1 MKKIISII
9 SLLLSTVILLS
20 SLFILTQFN
29 LRGYTT
35 ISESEVTEIQ
45 KLITENPE
53 YFDEEYQ
60 RSYAINVDMK
70 EVGQE
75 LEKRSHII
83 SKSEEMIGLVILGIS
98 ILFIINIYNLVIAF
112 QEKKISVK

>member
-9 SLLLSTVILLS
+9 SLLFSTVILLS

-29 LRGYTT
+29 LRGYTS
-35 ISESEVTEIQ
+35 ISESKVIEIQ

-53 YFDEEYQ
+53 YFSEEYQ
-60 RSYAINVDMK
+60 RSYEINVDMK
-70 EVGQE
+70 EVGRE
-75 LEKRSHII
+75 LEKRGDII
-83 SKSEEMIGLVILGIS
+83 SKSEEMIGLVIFCIS

-112 QEKKISVK
+112 RNEEK

>member
-29 LRGYTT
+29 LKSYTS
-35 ISESEVTEIQ
+35 ISENEVTEIQ

-53 YFDEEYQ
+53 YFSEEYQ
-60 RSYAINVDMK
+60 RSYEINVDMK

-75 LEKRSHII
+75 LDKRDDII

>member
-53 YFDEEYQ
+53 YFNEEYQ
-60 RSYAINVDMK
+60 RSYPINVDMK

-98 ILFIINIYNLVIAF
+98 ILFIINIYNLVITF
-112 QEKKISVK
+112 RNEKK

>member
-9 SLLLSTVILLS
+9 SLLLTTVILLS
-20 SLFILTQFN
+20 SLFTLTQFN
-29 LRGYTT
+29 LRGYTSL
-35 ISESEVTEIQ
+35 SESQVTEIQ
-45 KLITENPE
+45 KKITENPE
-53 YFDEEYQ
+53 YFNEEDQ

-70 EVGQE
+70 EVSQE

-83 SKSEEMIGLVILGIS
+83 SKSEEMIVLVILGIS